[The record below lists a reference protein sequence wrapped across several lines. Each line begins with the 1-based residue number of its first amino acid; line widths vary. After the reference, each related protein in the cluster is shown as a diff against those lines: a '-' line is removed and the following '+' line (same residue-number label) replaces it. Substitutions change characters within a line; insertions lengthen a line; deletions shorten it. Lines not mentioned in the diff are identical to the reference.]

1 MHCAR
6 TCLKVGCE
14 RAFFSDFLD
23 DLTCPA
29 EQLDESCR
37 LLSAEEDYFV
47 NSDADLPPTELS
59 AEVLALVPLSTLNI
73 VAYTRLIGIVC
84 VIHMSTQEFFD
95 PILQELY
102 KDYDPRN
109 RGTRVE
115 QDPSLCADFAK
126 ACDPD
131 LRSDH

>member
-1 MHCAR
+1 MKA
-6 TCLKVGCE
+6 GCE
-14 RAFFSDFLD
+14 RAFFSDFLY

-29 EQLDESCR
+29 EQLHKSCC

-47 NSDADLPPTELS
+47 KSDADFPPTELS
-59 AEVLALVPLSTLNI
+59 KEVLALVPLSTLNI

-102 KDYDPRN
+102 KDYDPQN

-126 ACDPD
+126 ASEPEF
-131 LRSDH
+131 RSYH